1 MIQVKEF
8 TFNHFQTN
16 CYVLW
21 DEATRECAIVDP
33 AAEASYEDAQVTQYI
48 EEQHLTPSYILLT
61 HAHVDHVAGLRQA
74 CVRYGL
80 PVTMHPDGTKLLR
93 QCEAYG
99 SVMGFDVREMSD
111 LEVRA
116 IQDDDVLPLGKGRI
130 ECRFVPGH
138 CPGSMCYVL
147 PDEHVVLTGDAL
159 FRGSIGRT
167 DLPGGDYN
175 LLMEK
180 LKSRVM
186 TLDGDYDVL
195 PGHGECSTIREE
207 QLGNPFIV

>member
-1 MIQVKEF
+1 MIKRF
-8 TFNHFQTN
+8 TFNHFGTN
-16 CYVLW
+16 CYVVS
-21 DEATRECAIVDP
+21 DPESKQCAIVDP

-48 EEQHLTPSYILLT
+48 EEQQLSPSYILLT

-99 SVMGFDVREMSD
+99 SLMGFDVREMSD
-111 LEVRA
+111 LEIKA
-116 IQDDDVLPLGKGRI
+116 IQDNDVLALGEGKI

-147 PDEHVVLTGDAL
+147 SDEQVVLTGDAL
-159 FRGSIGRT
+159 FRMSIGRT

-175 LLMEK
+175 LLLEK
-180 LKSRVM
+180 LKTRVL
-186 TLDGDYDVL
+186 TLDGDYEIL

-207 QLGNPFIV
+207 LEGNPFIV

>member
-48 EEQHLTPSYILLT
+48 EEQHLSPSYILLT

-99 SVMGFDVREMSD
+99 SVMGFDVRTLRSGPFRTTMCFPSARGGLNVALCQATVQEACAM
-111 LEVRA
+111 
-116 IQDDDVLPLGKGRI
+116 
-130 ECRFVPGH
+130 C
-138 CPGSMCYVL
+138 CPTSMWC
-147 PDEHVVLTGDAL
+147 
-159 FRGSIGRT
+159 
-167 DLPGGDYN
+167 
-175 LLMEK
+175 
-180 LKSRVM
+180 
-186 TLDGDYDVL
+186 
-195 PGHGECSTIREE
+195 
-207 QLGNPFIV
+207 